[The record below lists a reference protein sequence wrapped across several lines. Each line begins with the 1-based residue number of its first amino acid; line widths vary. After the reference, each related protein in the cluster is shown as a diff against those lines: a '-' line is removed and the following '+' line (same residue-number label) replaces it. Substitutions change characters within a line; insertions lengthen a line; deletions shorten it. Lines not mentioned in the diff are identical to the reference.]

1 MASPKVITVFIDDEG
16 MTFLMDETVK
26 LFEGE
31 GEVKRASHV
40 EPDSLV
46 FRLLFHT
53 LRHVFGDKG
62 RMSDFTRSWPCLWR
76 VNTKPTA
83 GRILTWGDLPH
94 NRGSQVYWGQNET
107 ATWRNRQEAIDAE
120 IVFLN
125 EWFSGE
131 HR

>member
-83 GRILTWGDLPH
+83 GVILPG
-94 NRGSQVYWGQNET
+94 R
-107 ATWRNRQEAIDAE
+107 WRNRQEAIDAE